1 MCKSKNGVGLYSAFF
16 NVLKFPFFVIICVG
30 NTPRLQSSNR
40 YKENTM
46 PKRTYIINI
55 LKILSWVFH
64 IALLILILFF
74 MCVSHAVI
82 YDDFY
87 LQESVHIIDFSR
99 MDAFKMIWAFW
110 VISNIT
116 IAAIARFYNKV
127 FSVIHFLL
135 SQFSIIYFCWL
146 LTL

>member
-1 MCKSKNGVGLYSAFF
+1 M
-16 NVLKFPFFVIICVG
+16 LK
-30 NTPRLQSSNR
+30 
-40 YKENTM
+40 K
-46 PKRTYIINI
+46 TYIKNT

-64 IALLILILFF
+64 IVLLILILFF
-74 MCVSHAVI
+74 MYVSHAVI

-87 LQESVHIIDFSR
+87 VQESVYIIDFSR
-99 MDAFKMIWAFW
+99 MDTFKMIWAFW

>member
-1 MCKSKNGVGLYSAFF
+1 
-16 NVLKFPFFVIICVG
+16 
-30 NTPRLQSSNR
+30 
-40 YKENTM
+40 M
-46 PKRTYIINI
+46 PEKKHMKIF

-64 IALLILILFF
+64 IALLLCMALF
-74 MCVSHAVI
+74 MWISHFII

-87 LQESVHIIDFSR
+87 QEMSIYIIDFSN
-99 MDAFKMIWAFW
+99 MDLFKMLWAFW
-110 VISNIT
+110 VILNIS

-135 SQFSIIYFCWL
+135 SQFSIVYFCWL